1 MGPLQRKRQTE
12 REKKKERNP
21 SSFFLSEPK
30 KCRWCKKKKESGGEG
45 GCFLFRALPQQMFS
59 GTGGRRGQ
67 TVKISKTLSCSS
79 CLSLF
84 YMPSA
89 LLSSCEKA
97 CLRPPLPPPPQKKRI
112 IFLGRIRQVEKKER
126 ERERE
131 KKGSTKEEY
140 CNRRKADCK
149 EKDEHSGTHLCC
161 TYWVHTATHST
172 KTVMQKNGI
181 EMHAG
186 LMDMDMAMQMFDKW
200 FVFLWQDRERGEI
213 EPPMSDIG
221 YGAKTY
227 KA

>member
-126 ERERE
+126 ERERKE
-131 KKGSTKEEY
+131 RKHKGRILQQEEG
-140 CNRRKADCK
+140 RLQRKGRTLR
-149 EKDEHSGTHLCC
+149 HPLMLYLLGTHCY
-161 TYWVHTATHST
+161 TFYKDSYA
-172 KTVMQKNGI
+172 K
-181 EMHAG
+181 
-186 LMDMDMAMQMFDKW
+186 KW
-200 FVFLWQDRERGEI
+200 H
-213 EPPMSDIG
+213 
-221 YGAKTY
+221 
-227 KA
+227 